1 MNRDEELNMA
11 RPNMERKFMEP
22 QKKNYWWDVLK
33 IGIGF
38 IAGSMFTF
46 VAMMFVGYFMS
57 LHDIRQ
63 EIEEDPILSPRMGT
77 TYDEASDMRYF
88 QVRSKDRH
96 ATIHTGM
103 SKDSVILLLGQPT
116 EFHSSNYLDEI
127 TYRYG
132 KYDLNSLRIEF
143 EKGKVSSVVQN

>member
-11 RPNMERKFMEP
+11 RPSMGRKFMEP

-38 IAGSMFTF
+38 IAGSVFTF
-46 VAMMFVGYFMS
+46 VAMIVVGYFMS

-63 EIEEDPILSPRMGT
+63 EIEADPIISPRMAT
-77 TYDEASDMRYF
+77 TYDEGADVRYF
-88 QVRSKDRH
+88 QVQSNDRH

-116 EFHSSNYLDEI
+116 EFFSTDYADNI
-127 TYRYG
+127 T
-132 KYDLNSLRIEF
+132 
-143 EKGKVSSVVQN
+143 